1 MATILVIDDE
11 PTVRNLLYDIL
22 TDEGYH
28 VVRTGDGVEGF
39 VCLKTIV
46 VDLILCDI
54 MMPHMDGIT
63 FATRLRADQ
72 RYSRL
77 PLVMMSAAASQNTLA
92 PEVYSAFIEK
102 PFTIPALLNI
112 LDALP
117 SGRDGAALLAPDG
130 DSLPTT
136 PAA

>member
-28 VVRTGDGVEGF
+28 VVRTSDGAEGL
-39 VCLKTIV
+39 VCLRTII

-54 MMPHMDGIT
+54 MMPHMDGNA
-63 FATRLRADQ
+63 FATRLRADS
-72 RYSRL
+72 RYDRL
-77 PLVMMSAAASQNTLA
+77 PLVMMSAASCQNTLPPSMYA
-92 PEVYSAFIEK
+92 AFLEK
-102 PFTIPALLNI
+102 PFTIPALLSV
-112 LDALP
+112 LD
-117 SGRDGAALLAPDG
+117 SVAAEQAVGGFGPASSDH
-130 DSLPTT
+130 LPTT